1 MRDFPFDDAPN
12 VAAITTSN
20 VLNGDPI
27 LLVTHDDDDGSWQF
41 LCGKT
46 NNPDDGRI
54 VGLEC
59 IFEQDPSVGELAD
72 LPRGWAASRTSVR
85 APWFRYENPAQPA

>member
-1 MRDFPFDDAPN
+1 MDDFPFEDPPN
-12 VAAITTSN
+12 VATLTTIN

-27 LLVTHDDDDGSWQF
+27 LLVTHDDDDGTWQF

-54 VGLEC
+54 VGLGC
-59 IFEQDPSVGELAD
+59 IIEQDPSVSELAD
-72 LPRGWAASRTSVR
+72 LPLGWAASRTSAGER
-85 APWFRYENPAQPA
+85 WFRYENPSDPE